1 MQGCP
6 QVQNILLLDTE
17 GKRVAVKY
25 YTDEDWPTNAA
36 REAFEKLVF
45 SRTVKTNARAE
56 AEIVMLDGH
65 VVVYKF
71 VEDLHFFVTGD
82 EDQNEVILAAVLQ
95 GFFDAVGLLLRI
107 PLETDATALA
117 GKVASYNIDPTA
129 PLSEQTLAQ
138 ALVTAREHLTRS
150 LLK

>member
-95 GFFDAVGLLLRI
+95 GFFDAVGLLLRGNVDKREA
-107 PLETDATALA
+107 LENLDL
-117 GKVASYNIDPTA
+117 I
-129 PLSEQTLAQ
+129 
-138 ALVTAREHLTRS
+138 
-150 LLK
+150 LLCLDEIVDGG